1 MSTIICG
8 MFDRTVDA
16 DATLEALTKEGFQKT
31 EVDTFYVSPPGQHA
45 MTPIGGDVHADAGT
59 RTAGASAARGAFIGL
74 FPGLALGLIASI
86 WLGEASIVAGALLG
100 ALIGAIAGAMLAMHD
115 PRPSEIDREHPDEPL
130 GGRMIAA
137 CVDRPG
143 SEPRAIEVLRSHGA
157 RDVRRAEGEWRNGW
171 RDFDPRA
178 PLAAV

>member
-8 MFDRTVDA
+8 IFDRTIDA
-16 DATLEALTKEGFQKT
+16 DAALEDLKKQGLET
-31 EVDTFYVSPPGQHA
+31 DNFYVSPPGQHGI
-45 MTPIGGDVHADAGT
+45 TPIGGDAHADAGT
-59 RTAGASAARGAFIGL
+59 RTAGPGAARGAFIGV
-74 FPGLALGLIASI
+74 FPGLAIGLIASI
-86 WLGEASIVAGALLG
+86 WLGAVTIVAGALLG
-100 ALIGAIAGAMLAMHD
+100 ALLGAIAGAMLSMHN
-115 PRPSEIDREHPDEPL
+115 PRPSEIDREHPDEKL

-137 CVDRPG
+137 RVDRPG